1 MENDFGRM
9 SLKCQWI
16 FHELM
21 IVWKFSAHGS
31 FYVFAISSTL
41 PAFLLS
47 HRSLFRMKLRFTFL
61 SLLIAAASPAQ
72 NAAPTEAAFLS
83 DIRQL
88 TFEGKR
94 AGEGYFSADGGKM
107 IFQSERDVTN
117 PFYQIFLMDM
127 ETGDQE
133 RVSPGSGKTTCAWIY
148 PDGQHLLFA
157 STHLDAEAK
166 AKQEAEFKERATSKV
181 RRYSW
186 DYDEHYDLF
195 EYSLKDKSL
204 KQLTKAV
211 GYDAEGS
218 ISPDGSHIVFASNR
232 AAYDHELGKEDAER
246 LKIDKQFFMDI
257 YVMDVDGSNVKRLTN
272 VPGYDGGPFFSA
284 DGKKICWR
292 RFSEKGDTAEIY
304 TMNADGSDQ
313 SQITKVGA
321 MSWAPYF
328 HPSGDY
334 LIFTNNVNG
343 FANFELYMIDAG
355 GKHEPVRVTTTEG
368 FDGLPVFSP
377 DGKKLS
383 WTSGRTAG
391 GASQIFMANWNDA
404 AARKALGLDG
414 TQNPKSETRN
424 TNAPDFD
431 KTGAEIT
438 SGDMKQHV
446 TYLASDELEGRMTGT
461 NGEKLAT
468 AYVSGV
474 FEKIGL
480 TPAGDKD
487 TWFENFD
494 FTAGVA
500 LADGNRLVVEGLLPR
515 TDFKADADW
524 RPLSFSQTGEVPA
537 ADIIFAG
544 YGIETPDAA
553 MGTDGKKLE
562 SYSSYAHLEVKDKW
576 VLVLRYLPENI
587 PQERRNELMRYSGL
601 RYKALTARQK
611 GARGLIV
618 VSGPNSKVV
627 DQLAPLTFDASMA
640 SSGISA
646 ISVTD
651 AVADKLLSTSGKN
664 LKELQ
669 DKLDGGDL
677 MGGIECNGLKL
688 ATNIAI
694 AQEKKTGRNVL
705 GMLCKGVEPDPHT
718 PPLIVCAHVD
728 HLGTNGGSNS
738 RAKGDDLKK
747 IHHGADDNASGTA
760 GVLEIAQWLTG
771 LKKQGKLDMK
781 RDIIFAAW
789 SGEELGL
796 LGSSHFVEELAKMIK
811 GDPNAKLTGMISAC
825 LNMDMIG
832 RFDKNLVLQGVGSS
846 SVWPGEIEKRNAPI
860 GLSITTQADAHL
872 ATDSTSFY
880 TRGVPT
886 LNAFTGAHEDYHM
899 PTDTSDKVNY
909 DKAAQIARLMG
920 LVARSLT
927 TTHEVPDYIA
937 MAAPKN
943 QGTRSG
949 MRVYLGTIPDY
960 AQGDIKGVKLSGVS
974 PIGPAAKAGVQ
985 AGDVIIKL
993 GGKDVQNIYDYTFVM
1008 GEIKIAV
1015 ETNITVL
1022 RNGKPVELKITPG
1035 SRD

>member
-1 MENDFGRM
+1 
-9 SLKCQWI
+9 
-16 FHELM
+16 
-21 IVWKFSAHGS
+21 
-31 FYVFAISSTL
+31 
-41 PAFLLS
+41 
-47 HRSLFRMKLRFTFL
+47 MKLRFPAL
-61 SLLIAAASPAQ
+61 ILLLIAAALPAQ
-72 NAAPTEAAFLS
+72 NAAPAPAPGSEATFLTN
-83 DIRQL
+83 IRQL

-107 IFQSERDVTN
+107 IFQSERDATN
-117 PFYQIFLMDM
+117 PFYQIFLMDL

-148 PDGQHLLFA
+148 PDGQRLLFA

-195 EYSLKDKSL
+195 EYSVKDKSL
-204 KQLTKAV
+204 KQLTTAV
-211 GYDAEGS
+211 GYDAEGAV
-218 ISPDGSHIVFASNR
+218 SPDGKSIVFASNR
-232 AAYDHELGKEDAER
+232 AAYGKELSKEDTER
-246 LKIDKQFFMDI
+246 LKIDKQYFMDI
-257 YVMDVDGSNVKRLTN
+257 YVMDVDGKNVKQLTN

-292 RFSEKGDTAEIY
+292 RFNEKGDTAEIY
-304 TMNADGSDQ
+304 TMNTDGSEQ
-313 SQITKVGA
+313 RQITKVGA

-343 FANFELYMIDAG
+343 FANFELYLIDAA

-391 GASQIFMANWNDA
+391 GASQIYLANWDDA
-404 AARKALGLDG
+404 AARKALGLDED
-414 TQNPKSETRN
+414 KSVTAAASK
-424 TNAPDFD
+424 TPDFAA
-431 KTGAEIT
+431 TAAEVRT
-438 SGDMKQHV
+438 EDMKQHV
-446 TYLASDELEGRMTGT
+446 TYLASEELEGRMTGT

-468 AYVSGV
+468 AYVASV

-480 TPAGDKD
+480 TPYGDKD

-500 LADGNRLVVEGLLPR
+500 LADGNRFTLEGIQPA

-524 RPLSFSQTGEVPA
+524 RPLSFSQTGEIAA
-537 ADIIFAG
+537 ADIVFAG
-544 YGIETPDAA
+544 YGIETPEGAV
-553 MGTDGKKLE
+553 GSDGKKLE
-562 SYSSYAHLEVKDKW
+562 PYSSYAHLDVKDKW

-587 PQERRNELMRYSGL
+587 AQDRRNELTRYSGL

-611 GARGLIV
+611 GARGIIV

-627 DQLAPLTFDASMA
+627 EQLAPLTFDASLA
-640 SSGISA
+640 TSGIAA

-651 AVADKLLSTSGKN
+651 AVGDKLLSTTGKT

-677 MGGIECNGLKL
+677 MGGIDCKGLKL
-688 ATNIAI
+688 GVNIAI
-694 AQEKKTGRNVL
+694 TQEKKTGRNVL
-705 GMLCKGVEPDPHT
+705 GVLSKGTEPDPHT
-718 PPLIVCAHVD
+718 PPLIIGAHVD
-728 HLGTNGGSNS
+728 HLGSSGGSNS
-738 RAKGDDLKK
+738 RAKGDDLKRV
-747 IHHGADDNASGTA
+747 HHGADDNASGVA
-760 GVLEIAQWLTG
+760 GVLEIAQWLAD
-771 LKKQGKLDMK
+771 LKKQGKLGLK

-796 LGSSHFVEELAKMIK
+796 LGSSRFVEDLAKMIK
-811 GDPNAKLTGMISAC
+811 GDPNAKLTGMIAAC

-846 SVWPGEIEKRNAPI
+846 SVWAKEIEKRNAPI
-860 GLSITTQADAHL
+860 GLPITTQADAHL

-880 TRGVPT
+880 TRGIPT
-886 LNAFTGAHEDYHM
+886 LNAFTGAHADYHM
-899 PTDTSDKVNY
+899 PSDTSDKINY
-909 DKAAQIARLMG
+909 EKAAQISKFMG
-920 LVARSLT
+920 LVGRSLA
-927 TTHEVPDYIA
+927 TTHEIPDYIA
-937 MAAPKN
+937 MEAPKN

-993 GGKDVQNIYDYTFVM
+993 GGKDIQNIYDYTYVM

-1015 ETNITVL
+1015 ETGITVL
-1022 RNGKPVELKITPG
+1022 RNGQPVEMKIIPG